1 MFVSMGEEEGE
12 RREGE
17 EGGGVFCVCF
27 KSFEGGGVDGG
38 EGECFFSL
46 FTK

>member
-1 MFVSMGEEEGE
+1 M
-12 RREGE
+12 GE

-27 KSFEGGGVDGG
+27 KGFEGGGVDGG
-38 EGECFFSL
+38 EGGWLFSL

>member
-1 MFVSMGEEEGE
+1 M
-12 RREGE
+12 REGE

-27 KSFEGGGVDGG
+27 KGFEGGGVDGE
-38 EGECFFSL
+38 EGECFFSF

>member
-1 MFVSMGEEEGE
+1 VCLFPWEK
-12 RREGE
+12 RE

-27 KSFEGGGVDGG
+27 KGFEGGGVDGG
-38 EGECFFSL
+38 EGECFFSF